1 MKTLKILLTLAVF
14 SLVCFAQNSIELIN
28 ACKKGDLKAVKTL
41 IRSGADINSEDKSG
55 VTALMWAAKNGHLE
69 IVKELLKFGTSI
81 YYKEYKTAVCAIDGN
96 NIEILKLIF
105 EKICSESSR
114 GDKESIYK
122 DLLKYSIEKNKVE
135 IYKFL
140 ISLLYEIVSDVLN
153 SNNTINTLHNNL
165 ELSIT
170 NKRLEILKE
179 IINIIDDDK
188 VITNGIYVYYECTKS
203 NALKHSLNVASKVR
217 NNMDILKYLIKE
229 GAPVNEKTKDYD
241 NYDSL
246 KGEYL
251 DKEFSRPLINTVEIR
266 DIEMM
271 KELIKAGANVN
282 SKYSSKTVLMTA
294 ISKNSL
300 EMVKELIKNGADAKH
315 YAEYNNNL
323 IMWALKD
330 DNYDVDID
338 IIEELIKAGVNVND
352 KNGNGETALV
362 LAVKRK
368 RLDILELLEKYGA

>member
-14 SLVCFAQNSIELIN
+14 SSVCFAQNSIELIN
-28 ACKKGDLKAVKTL
+28 ACKKGDLQAVKNL
-41 IRSGADINSEDKSG
+41 IRSGADINSEDKER

-69 IVKELLKFGTSI
+69 VVKELLKFGVSI
-81 YYKEYKTAVCAIDGN
+81 RMKEYGTAVCAIDGN

-122 DLLKYSIEKNKVE
+122 DLLKYSIEKNKFEV
-135 IYKFL
+135 YKFL
-140 ISLLYEIVSDVLN
+140 ISLLYEIVSDVWI
-153 SNNTINTLHNNL
+153 SDNTRDTLHSNM
-165 ELSIT
+165 ELAIT

-188 VITNGIYVYYECTKS
+188 VTTNGIYVYYERTKS
-203 NALKHSLNVASKVR
+203 NALGYSLEVASKVR

-229 GAPVNEKTKDYD
+229 GAPVNEKITDYD
-241 NYDSL
+241 NYDSV

-251 DKEFSRPLINTVEIR
+251 DKELSRPLINTVEIR

-282 SKYSSKTVLMTA
+282 SKYSSETVLMTA

-338 IIEELIKAGVNVND
+338 IIEELIKAGINVND
-352 KNGNGETALV
+352 KNGNGETALM

-368 RLDILELLEKYGA
+368 RLDIVELLEKYGA

>member
-1 MKTLKILLTLAVF
+1 MKTLKILLTLVIF
-14 SLVCFAQNSIELIN
+14 SSVCFAQNSIELIN
-28 ACKKGDLKAVKTL
+28 ACKKGDLQAVKTL
-41 IRSGADINSEDKSG
+41 IRSGADINSEDKGG

-69 IVKELLKFGTSI
+69 IVKELLKFGVSI
-81 YYKEYKTAVCAIDGN
+81 RMKEYGTAVCAIDGN

-105 EKICSESSR
+105 EKLDYNVSYRNYEVY
-114 GDKESIYK
+114 KES
-122 DLLKYSIEKNKVE
+122 LKYSIEKNKVE
-135 IYKFL
+135 AYKFL
-140 ISLLYEIVSDVLN
+140 ISLFFDVVYEGDQYYYYTQNI
-153 SNNTINTLHNNL
+153 
-165 ELSIT
+165 ELAVT

-179 IINIIDDDK
+179 LANKDR
-188 VITNGIYVYYECTKS
+188 GYLAY
-203 NALKHSLNVASKVR
+203 SLEVASKVR

-229 GAPVNEKTKDYD
+229 GAPVNEKITDYD
-241 NYDSL
+241 NYDSV
-246 KGEYL
+246 KGKYL
-251 DKEFSRPLINTVEIR
+251 DKELSRPLINTVEIR

-282 SKYSSKTVLMTA
+282 SKYSSETVLMTA

-338 IIEELIKAGVNVND
+338 IIEELIKAGINVND
-352 KNGNGETALV
+352 KNGNGETALM

-368 RLDILELLEKYGA
+368 RLDIVELLEKYGA

>member
-1 MKTLKILLTLAVF
+1 MELA
-14 SLVCFAQNSIELIN
+14 
-28 ACKKGDLKAVKTL
+28 
-41 IRSGADINSEDKSG
+41 
-55 VTALMWAAKNGHLE
+55 
-69 IVKELLKFGTSI
+69 
-81 YYKEYKTAVCAIDGN
+81 
-96 NIEILKLIF
+96 
-105 EKICSESSR
+105 
-114 GDKESIYK
+114 
-122 DLLKYSIEKNKVE
+122 
-135 IYKFL
+135 
-140 ISLLYEIVSDVLN
+140 
-153 SNNTINTLHNNL
+153 
-165 ELSIT
+165 IT

-188 VITNGIYVYYECTKS
+188 VTTNGIYVYYERTKS
-203 NALKHSLNVASKVR
+203 NALGYSLEVASKVR

-229 GAPVNEKTKDYD
+229 GAPVNEKITDYD
-241 NYDSL
+241 NYDSV
-246 KGEYL
+246 KGGYL
-251 DKEFSRPLINTVEIR
+251 DKELSRPLINTVEIR

-282 SKYSSKTVLMTA
+282 SKYSSETVLMTA

-338 IIEELIKAGVNVND
+338 IIEELIKAGINVND
-352 KNGNGETALV
+352 KNGNGETALM

-368 RLDILELLEKYGA
+368 RLDIVELLEKYGA

>member
-1 MKTLKILLTLAVF
+1 MKTLKILLTLAMF
-14 SLVCFAQNSIELIN
+14 SSVCFAENSIELIN
-28 ACKKGDLKAVKTL
+28 ACKKGDLQTVKNL
-41 IRSGADINSEDKSG
+41 IRSGADINSEDKEG
-55 VTALMWAAKNGHLE
+55 VTALMYAAKNGYLE
-69 IVKELLKFGTSI
+69 IVKEFLKFGASI
-81 YYKEYKTAVCAIDGN
+81 YYKEYKTAVCSIDGN

-105 EKICSESSR
+105 EKIRSESSW

-122 DLLKYSIEKNKVE
+122 DLLKYSIEKNKIE
-135 IYKFL
+135 AYKFL
-140 ISLLYEIVSDVLN
+140 ISLLYEIVRDVWSSD
-153 SNNTINTLHNNL
+153 NTIKTLHSNM
-165 ELSIT
+165 ELAIT

-179 IINIIDDDK
+179 IVNIIDDDK
-188 VITNGIYVYYECTKS
+188 VTTNGIYVYYERTKS
-203 NALKHSLNVASKVR
+203 NALGYSLGVASKIR

-229 GAPVNEKTKDYD
+229 GAPVNEKITDYD
-241 NYDSL
+241 NYDSV
-246 KGEYL
+246 KRQYL
-251 DKEFSRPLINTVEIR
+251 DKELSRPLINTVEIR

-282 SKYSSKTVLMTA
+282 SEYSSKTVLMTA

-338 IIEELIKAGVNVND
+338 IIEELIKAGANVND
-352 KNGNGETALV
+352 KNGNGETALM

-368 RLDILELLEKYGA
+368 RLDIVELLEKYGA